1 MTNNITEYIES
12 GILELYILGEVT
24 PAEAAEVEQM
34 AARYPAIRQ
43 ELDAIRE
50 NLEQYA
56 LAHAVQP
63 RLLMKSLFLATINY
77 MERLQN
83 GETAVSPPLLS
94 ATSRVEDYAAW
105 LNRPD
110 FTLPPEATDLYIKI
124 IEATPEVTSAVVWLI
139 DEAENEVHEKEY
151 ERFLVVEGTC
161 TVTAGEALFRL
172 KPGDFYEVPLHAP
185 HTIRV
190 TSPEPCKVVLQR
202 IAIPL

>member
-1 MTNNITEYIES
+1 MTNIITEYIES
-12 GILELYILGEVT
+12 GILELYILEQVT
-24 PAEAAEVEQM
+24 PAQAAEVEQM
-34 AARYPAIRQ
+34 AARHPAIRQ

-56 LAHAVQP
+56 IAHAVQP
-63 RLLMKSLFLATINY
+63 RPLMKSLFLATVDY

-83 GETAVSPPLLS
+83 GETVITPPLLS
-94 ATSRVEDYAAW
+94 QTSRVEQYAAW

-110 FTLPPEATDLYIKI
+110 FTLPDETTDLHIKI
-124 IEATPEVTSAVVWLI
+124 IEATPAVTSAVVWLI
-139 DEAENEVHEKEY
+139 DEAEKEVHEKEH

-161 TVTAGEALFRL
+161 TVTAGEALFYL
-172 KPGDFYEVPLHAP
+172 KPGDFYEVPLYTP

-202 IAIPL
+202 VAV